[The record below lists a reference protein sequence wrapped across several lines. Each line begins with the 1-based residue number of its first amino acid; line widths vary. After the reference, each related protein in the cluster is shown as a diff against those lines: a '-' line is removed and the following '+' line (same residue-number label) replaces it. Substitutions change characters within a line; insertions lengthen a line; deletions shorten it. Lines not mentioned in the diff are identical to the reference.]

1 MPKVYA
7 WSSRAQETLVGAEFI
22 LMEKMNGMELEHF
35 FPAMKIQDRLEV
47 MKTVARYQQ
56 SWASV
61 SFEQFGSLYFAED
74 VGGSAHSPLTYL
86 DRDGRKVTDSRFVV
100 GPSTGREMFD
110 DGREDIEFDRG
121 PCKSQPSLFMC
132 PGRLSDSPI
141 SGKSLEDY
149 HIAIGKRE
157 LACVQHISQLPPSPV
172 SLRGPGLYQPTREKK
187 VKAVETYL
195 KLLKHLLPTDSSL
208 RSAHLWH
215 GDLHGGNIFVDPTNP
230 TQIVGLIDWQ
240 CIELSPLYFRARQPH
255 FIDHEGPTTHGL
267 ERPPLPPNYDQ
278 LAAREKRDAKALYL
292 DQSLCALYRIFVNKI
307 CPKIYACFE
316 FQESSSAAFM
326 LLLLARNILIDGEA
340 AYMVQACELKD
351 DDEMWETL
359 TGAPGTTTAFPVCF
373 SSTELQTIEADMELA
388 EVGMAAMRHMR
399 EILGEELFPRSGY
412 VSFDRYQ
419 EAVDA
424 IRQTR
429 ELVLAELTGK

>member
-1 MPKVYA
+1 M
-7 WSSRAQETLVGAEFI
+7 
-22 LMEKMNGMELEHF
+22 
-35 FPAMKIQDRLEV
+35 
-47 MKTVARYQQ
+47 
-56 SWASV
+56 
-61 SFEQFGSLYFAED
+61 
-74 VGGSAHSPLTYL
+74 
-86 DRDGRKVTDSRFVV
+86 
-100 GPSTGREMFD
+100 
-110 DGREDIEFDRG
+110 
-121 PCKSQPSLFMC
+121 
-132 PGRLSDSPI
+132 
-141 SGKSLEDY
+141 
-149 HIAIGKRE
+149 
-157 LACVQHISQLPPSPV
+157 

-187 VKAVETYL
+187 VKALETYL
-195 KLLKHLLPTDSSL
+195 KLFKHLLPTDSSL

-230 TQIVGLIDWQ
+230 TQVVGLIDWQ

-359 TGAPGTTTAFPVCF
+359 TGGGEEAPGTTTTAFPVCF

-429 ELVLAELTGK
+429 ELVLAELAGK

>member
-1 MPKVYA
+1 MMGERI
-7 WSSRAQETLVGAEFI
+7 SNLIEG
-22 LMEKMNGMELEHF
+22 H
-35 FPAMKIQDRLEV
+35 
-47 MKTVARYQQ
+47 
-56 SWASV
+56 V
-61 SFEQFGSLYFAED
+61 SPNKPLYVPRICF
-74 VGGSAHSPLTYL
+74 
-86 DRDGRKVTDSRFVV
+86 
-100 GPSTGREMFD
+100 
-110 DGREDIEFDRG
+110 
-121 PCKSQPSLFMC
+121 
-132 PGRLSDSPI
+132 SDSPI
-141 SGKSLEDY
+141 TGKSLEDY

-187 VKAVETYL
+187 VKALETYL

-230 TQIVGLIDWQ
+230 TQVVGLIDWQ

-292 DQSLCALYRIFVNKI
+292 DQSLCALYRIFVNKT

-316 FQESSSAAFM
+316 FQESSVFM

-359 TGAPGTTTAFPVCF
+359 TGGGEAPGTTIAFPLSF
-373 SSTELQTIEADMELA
+373 SSTELQTIVADMELA